1 MTNCFK
7 VFIAKHLENSAAT
20 GSHYGVYTKGL
31 CPASLN
37 ATETGKGCTS
47 YLG

>member
-31 CPASLN
+31 CPASLD
-37 ATETGKGCTS
+37 ATWFPQAGV
-47 YLG
+47 

>member
-20 GSHYGVYTKGL
+20 GSQEAVYQGWL
-31 CPASLN
+31 CPASLD
-37 ATETGKGCTS
+37 ATWFPQAGV
-47 YLG
+47 